1 MKLDPSDFAYKR
13 VCAMWRKLGKMC
25 ADKAAESNVPENVEK
40 WGLLAD
46 GCYWRST
53 GDMDTYDIVR
63 KP

>member
-1 MKLDPSDFAYKR
+1 
-13 VCAMWRKLGKMC
+13 MWRKLGKMC

-40 WGLLAD
+40 WGLLAE